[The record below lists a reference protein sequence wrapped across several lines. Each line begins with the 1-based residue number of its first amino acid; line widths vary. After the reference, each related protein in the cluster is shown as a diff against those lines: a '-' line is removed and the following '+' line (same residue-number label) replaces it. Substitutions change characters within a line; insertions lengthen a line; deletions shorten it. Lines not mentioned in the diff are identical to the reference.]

1 MLAWNI
7 LFVPARRL
15 FGPLSLPLASTA
27 VGRAVVVFAGLAI
40 VASEAGHRPWRH
52 VIDPPPIDNLHP
64 VLETLAKRWR
74 PGENVVVHFRAWAAF
89 GLYSRLLDLPDLDAR
104 RFGEWPAAPAAGRSG
119 DDAGGST
126 TSLAELPVEGRTWY
140 VAVWKSREEKQEQR
154 AHRARLAQG
163 GEQLD
168 AFTDVG
174 AGAWLFDLGP
184 PINRSAEFR

>member
-1 MLAWNI
+1 M
-7 LFVPARRL
+7 
-15 FGPLSLPLASTA
+15 
-27 VGRAVVVFAGLAI
+27 FAGLAI

-119 DDAGGST
+119 DDPGGST
-126 TSLAELPVEGRTWY
+126 TSLAELPVEGRAWY
-140 VAVWKSREEKQEQR
+140 VAVWKSRKEKQEQR